1 MGGEVG
7 HGAPPAGRTRWASTV
22 ERGTLTFILAG
33 GRGERLYPLTRDR
46 AKPAVPFGGIYRIID
61 FTLSNCVN
69 SNLRRVNVLTQYKAV
84 SLDRHIRYGWNM
96 FSGQLGEFINIIPAQ
111 QRTGSNWYLGTA
123 DAIYQNIYSIDREGA
138 DRVLILAGDHIYM
151 MDYLEMLT
159 YHEERK
165 ADLTVGAVEAPLEER
180 ASLGV
185 LSVDEGGHITG
196 FHEKSSEA
204 PPVPGKPDTVL
215 ASMGIYVFNTD
226 ALKRR
231 VKEDAEMETSH
242 DFGRDVIPRMV
253 AEGDGVYVFNFNDKR
268 TGEPRYWRDI
278 GTLDAYFEANMDLVS
293 VEPTFNLYDAE
304 WPIRT
309 YQGQYPPAKSVF
321 SDAWGRRG
329 EAIDSLV
336 SAGCIISGGLVERSI
351 LSPNVRIE
359 SHAHVCDSI
368 IFNEVIVGQ
377 GAKVRGAIVD
387 KETIIKP
394 GAEVGYDM
402 ERDRQRFTVTDLGV
416 IVIAKESIVE

>member
-7 HGAPPAGRTRWASTV
+7 HGAPPAGRTRWAWRL
-22 ERGTLTFILAG
+22 EHGTLAFVLAG

-84 SLDRHIRYGWNM
+84 SLDRHIRYGWNI

-111 QRTGSNWYLGTA
+111 QRTGTNWYLGTA
-123 DAIYQNIYSIDREGA
+123 DAIYQNIYTIDREGA

-151 MDYLEMLT
+151 MDYSEMLA
-159 YHEERK
+159 YHEGRN
-165 ADLTVGAVEAPLEER
+165 AGLTVGAVEAPLEER
-180 ASLGV
+180 TSLGV
-185 LSVDEGGHITG
+185 LSVDEEGRITG

-204 PPVPGKPDTVL
+204 PPVPRKPDVVL

-226 ALKRR
+226 VLKRR
-231 VKEDAEMETSH
+231 VTEDAEMETSH

-253 AEGDGVYVFNFNDKR
+253 AEGDGVYVFNFTEKR
-268 TGEPRYWRDI
+268 TREPCYWRDI

-293 VEPTFNLYDAE
+293 VEPTFNLYDPE

-309 YQGQYPPAKSVF
+309 YQGQYPPAKTVF
-321 SDAWGRRG
+321 SDEWGRRG
-329 EAIDSLV
+329 QAIDSLV
-336 SAGCIISGGLVERSI
+336 SAGCIISGGLIERSI

-387 KETIIKP
+387 KNTIIKP
-394 GAEVGYDM
+394 GAEVGYDL
-402 ERDRQRFTVTDLGV
+402 ERDRQRFTVTPLGV
-416 IVIAKESIVE
+416 VVIAKESIVE